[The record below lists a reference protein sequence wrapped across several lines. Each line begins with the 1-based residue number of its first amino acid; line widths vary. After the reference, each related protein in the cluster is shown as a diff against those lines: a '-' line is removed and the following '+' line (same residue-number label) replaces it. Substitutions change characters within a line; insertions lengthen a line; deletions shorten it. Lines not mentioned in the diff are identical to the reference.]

1 MTLFLHTTVV
11 HAEVNAIMHKTCI
24 DLKGCTLYT
33 TLFPCNECAKVIVQ
47 AGIEV
52 IYYLMDDHQDRRY
65 MKASRQLL
73 ERAGYAIIPIRWENN
88 DQKPHKK

>member
-1 MTLFLHTTVV
+1 MY
-11 HAEVNAIMHKTCI
+11 KTCI

-52 IYYLMDDHQDRRY
+52 IYYLMDDQHERIY
-65 MKASRQLL
+65 MKASRELL
-73 ERAGYAIIPIRWENN
+73 RNAGYEISPVRWDGKDAIAT
-88 DQKPHKK
+88 K